1 MTAKKAPTEVDIHE
15 LIAGRWS
22 PRAYSGEPVTREQ
35 LHQVLEAARWA
46 PSSSNL
52 QPWRFV
58 TFDRHRDEA
67 AFKNAFDTLVPFN
80 QGWNANVPVLICVT
94 AKTLGP
100 KGDVNRSALYDAGA
114 AAMALVLQAHALG
127 LAAHQMGGFDSNA
140 FREKFAVPEDVQ
152 VIAMISIG
160 HYGDVSQLDDK
171 LREREAAPRSR
182 IPLGEM
188 AFDGAW
194 GKAFE

>member
-1 MTAKKAPTEVDIHE
+1 MTANKAPTEIDIHE

-22 PRAYSGEPVTREQ
+22 PRAYSGQPVAREHLQ
-35 LHQVLEAARWA
+35 QVLEAARWA

-58 TFDRHRDEA
+58 TFDRYRDEA
-67 AFKNAFDTLVPFN
+67 AFRRAFDTLVPFN

-94 AKTLGP
+94 ARTVTP
-100 KGDVNRSALYDAGA
+100 KGDVNRTAGYDTGA

-127 LAAHQMGGFDSNA
+127 LAAHQMGGFDANA
-140 FREKFAVPEDVQ
+140 FREAFAVPEDVQ
-152 VIAMISIG
+152 VIAMISLG
-160 HYGDVSQLDDK
+160 HYGDASSLDEK
-171 LREREAAPRSR
+171 LRQREAAPRSR
-182 IPLGEM
+182 VPLSEI